1 MWRNYYESGTGWAR
15 ATAPGWSDPRRFGL
29 VTGAWTSRRT
39 MLFRSMEANGVWWP
53 SWSSKPVVRPKRTV
67 GSIPIRFRQTS
78 IRCRSLATI
87 KPLEQQLNCR
97 SAVRGGSLAFAQIH
111 AYNVSN
117 GVGSDYMQGKLT
129 ALGVARLKTPGMYG
143 DGGGLWLQ
151 VSGKGAK
158 SWIFRFALGGRTRAM
173 GLGSAG
179 TFSLAEARDKALS
192 CRKLCYEG
200 IDPIEARREQRQEAA
215 LESARAMSFRQC
227 AAAYIESHKAGWRNE
242 KHGAQWLATL
252 EAYVH
257 PVFGDL
263 SVQAID
269 TGLVVRAIEPIWTT
283 KPETAVRVRGRIE
296 SILDW
301 AKARGF
307 RTGENPARWR
317 GHLQNLLPQKSKI
330 QRVVHHPALP
340 FVEVPAFVRRVAEQ
354 PGIAARLLTFTILTA
369 ARTGEA
375 IGARWLELDL
385 NAGLWTVPGER
396 MKGGAEHRVPLS
408 KPALAVL
415 AQMRGLDETFVFPGG
430 RRGKPL
436 SNMAM
441 LVLLRR
447 MDRSDLTVHG
457 FRSSFRDWASETT
470 DFPREV
476 VEMALAHAIENK
488 VEAAYRRGDLF
499 AKRRELMDA
508 WAKYCGR

>member
-1 MWRNYYESGTGWAR
+1 
-15 ATAPGWSDPRRFGL
+15 
-29 VTGAWTSRRT
+29 
-39 MLFRSMEANGVWWP
+39 MLFRSTEANGVWWP

-67 GSIPIRFRQTS
+67 GSIPIRFRQIAVRHHS
-78 IRCRSLATI
+78 PVAIKSPKFQVNFRSV
-87 KPLEQQLNCR
+87 
-97 SAVRGGSLAFAQIH
+97 VRGGSLAFAQIH
-111 AYNVSN
+111 AYDVSI
-117 GVGSDYMQGKLT
+117 GVGSYDVQGKLT

-158 SWIFRFALGGRTRAM
+158 SWIFRFALGGKARAM
-173 GLGSAG
+173 GLGSVG
-179 TFSLAEARDKALS
+179 TFSLAEARDKALT

-200 IDPIEARREQRQEAA
+200 IDPIEARREKRQEEA

-227 AAAYIESHKAGWRNE
+227 AAAYIASHKAGWRNE

-301 AKARGF
+301 AKAKGF

-317 GHLQNLLPQKSKI
+317 GHLQNLLPRRAKI
-330 QRVVHHPALP
+330 QRVSHHAALP
-340 FVEVPAFVRRVAEQ
+340 FVEVPAFMRLLEGQ
-354 PGIAARLLTFTILTA
+354 PGIASKLMAFTILTA

-375 IGARWLELDL
+375 LGARWSEIDMPS
-385 NAGLWTVPGER
+385 GIWIVPAER
-396 MKGGAEHRVPLS
+396 MKGGTEHRVPLS
-408 KPALAVL
+408 AAALAVL
-415 AQMRGLDETFVFPGG
+415 APMRGLDETFVFPGG

-447 MDRSDLTVHG
+447 MKRTDLTVHG

-470 DFPREV
+470 HFPSEV
-476 VEMALAHAIENK
+476 VEMALAHTVESK
-488 VEAAYRRGDLF
+488 VERAYRRGDLF
-499 AKRRELMDA
+499 EKRQELMRV
-508 WAKYCGR
+508 WAVYCGG